1 LNKIIRLTEFD
12 LVKIVKKVINENGPA
27 AAIRKIIAPAFDDL
41 VRAFGDDTARS
52 LESVLSRAISN
63 PGVNMTEKQ
72 GVLYL
77 KSLKGGEIK
86 VESVKKALD
95 AVSQGLIPIENVLNT
110 LPRNLADGS
119 EFRSYFQNVKPK
131 ASSQVA
137 GQKISQS
144 SFIPSSQIPQ
154 KEQVRLLGIL
164 DNSSFSKAWLYFGT
178 NPNKYSGWKFHVY
191 GEDLYDSAYLY
202 DKLLPVTQKW
212 GAYAKVG
219 VGAEFLPGTV
229 QWGKKGATIYIPP
242 EVIKNGKQ
250 TELLSDI
257 QSAIGGY
264 NKKGT
269 IQGDKS
275 ITDNITYR
283 YELSGEIPYGEGI
296 NYNQYKEMYTS
307 NTGGSYKPNNVPD
320 LFGQ

>member
-1 LNKIIRLTEFD
+1 MNKIIRLTEFD

-27 AAIRKIIAPAFDDL
+27 AAIRKIIAPSSDDL
-41 VRAFGDDTARS
+41 VKVFGDDVAK
-52 LESVLSRAISN
+52 SVELALAKAIN
-63 PGVNMTEKQ
+63 KQGINIVEKQ
-72 GVLYL
+72 GSLYL
-77 KSLKGGEIK
+77 KSLKGGEYSLKSIK
-86 VESVKKALD
+86 SALD
-95 AVSQGLIPIENVLNT
+95 AVSRGDLTIDQILT
-110 LPRNLADGS
+110 TFPRNLADGS
-119 EFRSYFQNVKPK
+119 EFRSSFQNVKPK

-144 SFIPSSQIPQ
+144 SFMPSSQIPQ

-164 DNSSFSKAWLYFGT
+164 GNSSFSKAWLYFGT